1 MKNKEIQDLINFIK
15 KSDLDDVSI
24 ETENYKIRVKKN
36 QNKNTTQPKK
46 VVEEII
52 ETTSDIQKPELKQDK
67 RKETNESN
75 NHLIIKSPMIGTFYR
90 ASNPKSDPFIKE
102 GDVISE
108 GQTICIIEAMKL
120 FNEIESEVSG
130 KVIKILIDDAS
141 PVEYDQDLFV
151 IDPK

>member
-1 MKNKEIQDLINFIK
+1 MKNKEIEDLINFIK

-36 QNKNTTQPKK
+36 KNKSIPKSKK
-46 VVEEII
+46 VVEEKT
-52 ETTSDIQKPELKQDK
+52 ETTNDFPKPKQKSDKI
-67 RKETNESN
+67 NENDMLN
-75 NHLIIKSPMIGTFYR
+75 NHLVIKSPMIGTFYR

-102 GDVISE
+102 GDLVSE
-108 GQTICIIEAMKL
+108 GQTLCVIEAMKL

-130 KVIKILIDDAS
+130 KVIKILVDDAS

>member
-36 QNKNTTQPKK
+36 QNKNITQPKK

-52 ETTSDIQKPELKQDK
+52 ETTSEIHKPEPKQNK
-67 RKETNESN
+67 TKETNESN

-102 GDVISE
+102 GDIISE

>member
-1 MKNKEIQDLINFIK
+1 MKNKEIEDLINFIK

-36 QNKNTTQPKK
+36 KNKSIPKSKK
-46 VVEEII
+46 VVEEKT
-52 ETTSDIQKPELKQDK
+52 ETTNDIQIPKQK
-67 RKETNESN
+67 SYKTKETNESN

-102 GDVISE
+102 GDLVSE
-108 GQTICIIEAMKL
+108 GQTLCVIEAMKL

-130 KVIKILIDDAS
+130 KVIKILVDDAS

>member
-36 QNKNTTQPKK
+36 QNKNITQPKK

-52 ETTSDIQKPELKQDK
+52 ETTSEIQKPKPKQNK
-67 RKETNESN
+67 TKENNESN

-102 GDVISE
+102 GDIISE

>member
-1 MKNKEIQDLINFIK
+1 MKNKEIEDLINFIK

-36 QNKNTTQPKK
+36 KNKSIPKPKK
-46 VVEEII
+46 VVEEKTK
-52 ETTSDIQKPELKQDK
+52 TTNDIPKTEQNSDKINKNDVL
-67 RKETNESN
+67 N
-75 NHLIIKSPMIGTFYR
+75 NHLKIKSPMIGTFYR

-102 GDVISE
+102 GDLVSE
-108 GQTICIIEAMKL
+108 GQTLCVIEAMKL

>member
-36 QNKNTTQPKK
+36 QNKNITQPKK

-52 ETTSDIQKPELKQDK
+52 ETTSEIHKPEPKQNK
-67 RKETNESN
+67 TKETNESN

-102 GDVISE
+102 GDIISE

-120 FNEIESEVSG
+120 FNEIESEVS
-130 KVIKILIDDAS
+130 
-141 PVEYDQDLFV
+141 
-151 IDPK
+151 

>member
-1 MKNKEIQDLINFIK
+1 MKNKEIEDLINFIK
-15 KSDLDDVSI
+15 KSNLDDVSI
-24 ETENYKIRVKKN
+24 ETESYKIRVKKN
-36 QNKNTTQPKK
+36 KYKNIPPSEK
-46 VVEEII
+46 VVKKII
-52 ETTSDIQKPELKQDK
+52 ETSNDIDK
-67 RKETNESN
+67 TDQPLENNESN
-75 NHLIIKSPMIGTFYR
+75 NHIIIKSPMIGTFYR

-108 GQTICIIEAMKL
+108 GQTIYIIEAMKL

-141 PVEYDQDLFV
+141 PIEYDQDLFV

>member
-36 QNKNTTQPKK
+36 QNKNITQPKK
-46 VVEEII
+46 LVEEII
-52 ETTSDIQKPELKQDK
+52 ETTSEIQKSVPKQK
-67 RKETNESN
+67 KTKETNESN

-102 GDVISE
+102 GDIISE

>member
-36 QNKNTTQPKK
+36 QNKNTNQPKK

-52 ETTSDIQKPELKQDK
+52 ETTSEIQKAETKQNK
-67 RKETNESN
+67 TKETNESN

-90 ASNPKSDPFIKE
+90 ASNPKSNPFIKE
-102 GDVISE
+102 GDIISE

>member
-52 ETTSDIQKPELKQDK
+52 ETTSEIHNDC
-67 RKETNESN
+67 
-75 NHLIIKSPMIGTFYR
+75 FYLLV
-90 ASNPKSDPFIKE
+90 E
-102 GDVISE
+102 MM
-108 GQTICIIEAMKL
+108 IIEMI
-120 FNEIESEVSG
+120 F
-130 KVIKILIDDAS
+130 
-141 PVEYDQDLFV
+141 
-151 IDPK
+151 

>member
-36 QNKNTTQPKK
+36 KNTNQPKK
-46 VVEEII
+46 AVEKII
-52 ETTSDIQKPELKQDK
+52 ETTSEIQKAETKQNK
-67 RKETNESN
+67 TKETNESN

>member
-1 MKNKEIQDLINFIK
+1 MKNKEIEDLINFIK
-15 KSDLDDVSI
+15 KSNLDDVSI
-24 ETENYKIRVKKN
+24 ETESYKIRVKKN
-36 QNKNTTQPKK
+36 KYKNIPPSEK
-46 VVEEII
+46 VVKKII
-52 ETTSDIQKPELKQDK
+52 ETSNDIDKSDQPLEN
-67 RKETNESN
+67 NESN
-75 NHLIIKSPMIGTFYR
+75 NHIIIKSPMIGTFYR

-108 GQTICIIEAMKL
+108 GQTIYIIEAMKL

-141 PVEYDQDLFV
+141 PIEYDQDLFV

>member
-1 MKNKEIQDLINFIK
+1 
-15 KSDLDDVSI
+15 
-24 ETENYKIRVKKN
+24 
-36 QNKNTTQPKK
+36 
-46 VVEEII
+46 
-52 ETTSDIQKPELKQDK
+52 
-67 RKETNESN
+67 
-75 NHLIIKSPMIGTFYR
+75 MIGTFYR
-90 ASNPKSDPFIKE
+90 SSNPKSDPFIKE

-130 KVIKILIDDAS
+130 KVIKVLIDDAS

>member
-52 ETTSDIQKPELKQDK
+52 ETTREIQKPEPKQNNT
-67 RKETNESN
+67 KETNESN

-102 GDVISE
+102 GDIMIVPQHLWHYTEPNKINFKKRILSFDFVLE
-108 GQTICIIEAMKL
+108 PVL
-120 FNEIESEVSG
+120 F
-130 KVIKILIDDAS
+130 
-141 PVEYDQDLFV
+141 
-151 IDPK
+151 

>member
-36 QNKNTTQPKK
+36 QNKNTIQPKK
-46 VVEEII
+46 VVEETI
-52 ETTSDIQKPELKQDK
+52 ETTSEIQKSEAKQNK
-67 RKETNESN
+67 TKETNESN

-102 GDVISE
+102 GDIISE

-120 FNEIESEVSG
+120 FNEIESEISG